1 LQDLPA
7 AEQFD
12 ESTDSFSKWL
22 GGKLNI
28 SPYKINYLLDQYSG
42 GVGDTILPMITPEA
56 ESGDNSLGGNL
67 LAPLKSKFTADS
79 VMNNQNVSDFYDKM
93 DELTKNAKS
102 RKATDKD
109 VLMYKYMNSVNADL
123 SELYAKKREI
133 QNSNLSDSL
142 KYAQVREVQEQI
154 VELTRNALNAYNG
167 VSITD
172 GYATVGD
179 RTYTANE
186 DGEWQKVS
194 DKQLEKQKAV
204 TSALG
209 ISASDYWS
217 NKKEYDYAYENP
229 GKYAVAKSVG
239 GYDAFKTYS
248 DALNDITA
256 DKDSDGKTIS
266 GSRKEKVAAYISDLN
281 ADYGEKIILF
291 KSEYPAD
298 DSYNR
303 EIIEYLDS
311 RSDIS
316 YEEMVAILTELGFK
330 VNGNTVTWD

>member
-1 LQDLPA
+1 
-7 AEQFD
+7 
-12 ESTDSFSKWL
+12 
-22 GGKLNI
+22 
-28 SPYKINYLLDQYSG
+28 
-42 GVGDTILPMITPEA
+42 
-56 ESGDNSLGGNL
+56 
-67 LAPLKSKFTADS
+67 
-79 VMNNQNVSDFYDKM
+79 
-93 DELTKNAKS
+93 
-102 RKATDKD
+102 
-109 VLMYKYMNSVNADL
+109 
-123 SELYAKKREI
+123 
-133 QNSNLSDSL
+133 
-142 KYAQVREVQEQI
+142 VREVQEQI

-298 DSYNR
+298 DSYKR

-316 YEEMVAILTELGFK
+316 YEEMVTILTELGFK